1 MAIPFLSDI
10 KLNGNQ
16 IKELVVDHKSS
27 SQPTSGYHG
36 QLIFRTDENKIY
48 INTSTNFNSP
58 SWSSIAGDITS
69 ITAGNGLTGDATT
82 GDVTLAVGASKGI
95 SVGADKVSVD
105 PDDVTLNFTNSS
117 DSAKLQLK
125 EIANNRILGNVSGDS
140 EVPTAL
146 TKANVLSMIN
156 VADGAQVNVG
166 TNITVTENNTTVTI
180 ASSTGS
186 NDTIQAATTSKA
198 GVMTKDDK
206 SKLDNIE
213 ATADVTDTTNVL
225 TALSG
230 NLGSATFG
238 DSNDTITIPGNLK
251 VTGDTTYSNETIQ
264 IVEDN
269 KLAFRAGDGNAHE
282 ILLTAADAT
291 VGDKTITLPNL
302 SGNVALLT
310 NAAIETIDAAPNE
323 LNILDGATLTTTEL
337 NKLDGVTASTA
348 EINYLDITTL
358 GVSENSKAV
367 TQSAAGKITIGATN
381 GDQIIDIASHDLVNG
396 GLQLAGT
403 LVTASAA
410 EINKL
415 DGLTATTTELNYVD
429 GVTSAI
435 QTQLD
440 ALEPAANKVTKK
452 LSGSTATSYDI
463 THGFGTQHVRTT
475 VLDYGDN
482 GSLATY
488 EQVFV
493 DVKNS
498 TNSNSSNNKITITF
512 GVAPGTSQDYLVL
525 IEKFPAIS

>member
-58 SWSSIAGDITS
+58 SWSSIAGDITG
-69 ITAGNGLTGDATT
+69 ITAGNGLVGDATT
-82 GDVTLAVGASKGI
+82 GDVTIDVGASKGI
-95 SVGADKVSVD
+95 SVSSNRVSVD
-105 PDDVTLNFTNSS
+105 PDDVTLNFTNNT

-125 EIANNRILGNVSGDS
+125 EIDNNRILGNVSGDA

-166 TNITVTENNTTVTI
+166 TDLTVTENNSTVDI

-186 NDTIQAATTSKA
+186 NDTIQAATTTKA

-206 SKLDNIE
+206 SKLDGI
-213 ATADVTDTTNVL
+213 
-225 TALSG
+225 ALSANNYSLDFAKLNTVTSAMTDSDTLVFGDTEEDTQVTIKG
-230 NLGSATFG
+230 NLT
-238 DSNDTITIPGNLK
+238 
-251 VTGDTTYSNETIQ
+251 VTGTQTVNNVVTVSASNGVQFE
-264 IVEDN
+264 
-269 KLAFRAGDGNAHE
+269 G
-282 ILLTAADAT
+282 TAADGHDAILKSN
-291 VGDKTITLPNL
+291 VASSDKTYTLPNL
-302 SGNVALLT
+302 TGHIPLLAVEAT
-310 NAAIETIDAAPNE
+310 ETISSTPA
-323 LNILDGATLTTTEL
+323 EL
-337 NKLDGVTASTA
+337 NKLNGATVTTA

-358 GVSENSKAV
+358 GVSQNSKVV
-367 TQSAAGKITIGATN
+367 TQSAAGKITIGSTS
-381 GDQIIDIASHDLVNG
+381 GDEIIDIASHDLVDG

-415 DGLTATTTELNYVD
+415 DGLTTTTTQLNYVD
-429 GVTSAI
+429 GVSSSI
-435 QTQLD
+435 QPQLD
-440 ALEPAANKVTKK
+440 ALEPASNKVTKK
-452 LSGSTATSYDI
+452 LSGSTATAYEI
-463 THGFGTQHVRTT
+463 THGHGTQHVRTT

-482 GSLATY
+482 GSGATY

-498 TNSNSSNNKITITF
+498 TTSNSANNKITITF

-525 IEKFPAIS
+525 VEKFPAIS

>member
-69 ITAGNGLTGDATT
+69 VTAGNGLTGDATT
-82 GDVTLAVGASKGI
+82 GDVSLAVGASKGI

-105 PDDVTLNFTNSS
+105 PDDVSLNFTNNT

-146 TKANVLSMIN
+146 TKANVLTMIN

-166 TNITVTENNTTVTI
+166 TNITVTENNSTVDI
-180 ASSTGS
+180 ESSTGS

-206 SKLDNIE
+206 SKLDGI
-213 ATADVTDTTNVL
+213 ATSANNYSLDLTKLNTVTSGMTDADTL
-225 TALSG
+225 
-230 NLGSATFG
+230 TFG
-238 DSNDTITIPGNLK
+238 DSGNDTQVTIKGNLT
-251 VTGDTTYSNETIQ
+251 VIGTTTTNNVETVSTSSGVIF
-264 IVEDN
+264 E
-269 KLAFRAGDGNAHE
+269 G
-282 ILLTAADAT
+282 TAADGHDAT
-291 VGDKTITLPNL
+291 LVSVVASSDKTYTLPNITGHVPIL
-302 SGNVALLT
+302 SNDPGTTAISAT
-310 NAAIETIDAAPNE
+310 AAELNIMDGVTATTSE
-323 LNILDGATLTTTEL
+323 LNILDGVTSTTAEL
-337 NKLDGVTASTA
+337 NILDGVTST
-348 EINYLDITTL
+348 
-358 GVSENSKAV
+358 
-367 TQSAAGKITIGATN
+367 
-381 GDQIIDIASHDLVNG
+381 
-396 GLQLAGT
+396 
-403 LVTASAA
+403 AA

-440 ALEPAANKVTKK
+440 ALEPASSKVTKK
-452 LSGSTATSYDI
+452 LSGSTATAYEI
-463 THGFGTQHVRTT
+463 THGHGTQHVRTT
-475 VLDYGDN
+475 VLDYGNN
-482 GSLATY
+482 GSGATY

-498 TNSNSSNNKITITF
+498 TTSNSANNKITITF

-525 IEKFPAIS
+525 VEKFPAIS

>member
-48 INTSTNFNSP
+48 INTSTTFNSP
-58 SWSSIAGDITS
+58 SWSSIAGDITG
-69 ITAGNGLTGDATT
+69 ITAGNGLVGDATT
-82 GDVTLAVGASKGI
+82 GDVTLDVGPSKGI
-95 SVGADKVSVD
+95 TVSANRVSVD
-105 PDDVTLNFTNSS
+105 PDDVTLNFDGAT
-117 DSAKLQLK
+117 DAAKLQLK
-125 EIANNRILGNVSGDS
+125 EIADNRILGNVSGGS
-140 EVPTAL
+140 AVPTAL
-146 TKANVLSMIN
+146 AKADILGLIN
-156 VADGAQVNVG
+156 VEEDADVNVD
-166 TNITVTENNTTVTI
+166 TDITVTENNTTVTI
-180 ASSTGS
+180 ASSTGA
-186 NDTIQAATTSKA
+186 NDDIAAATTSKA

-206 SKLDNIE
+206 SKLDGIE
-213 ATADVTDTTNVL
+213 ASANNYSLDLSKLDTVTSAMDENDTL
-225 TALSG
+225 
-230 NLGSATFG
+230 TFG
-238 DSNDTITIPGNLK
+238 DSGNDTQVTIKGNLTVIGK
-251 VTGDTTYSNETIQ
+251 TTTNNVETVSTSSGVIF
-264 IVEDN
+264 E
-269 KLAFRAGDGNAHE
+269 GS
-282 ILLTAADAT
+282 AADGHDAT
-291 VGDKTITLPNL
+291 LVSVVASSSKTYTLPNIAGHIPIL
-302 SGNVALLT
+302 SNDPGTTAVS
-310 NAAIETIDAAPNE
+310 
-323 LNILDGATLTTTEL
+323 AT
-337 NKLDGVTASTA
+337 
-348 EINYLDITTL
+348 
-358 GVSENSKAV
+358 
-367 TQSAAGKITIGATN
+367 AT
-381 GDQIIDIASHDLVNG
+381 
-396 GLQLAGT
+396 
-403 LVTASAA
+403 

-415 DGLTATTTELNYVD
+415 SGLTATTTELNYVD

-482 GSLATY
+482 GSSATY

-498 TNSNSSNNKITITF
+498 TNSNSANNKITITF

>member
-69 ITAGNGLTGDATT
+69 VTAGNGLTGDATT
-82 GDVTLAVGASKGI
+82 GDVTIDVGPSKGI
-95 SVGADKVSVD
+95 SVSSNRVSVD
-105 PDDVTLNFTNSS
+105 PDDVTLNFTNNT

-125 EIANNRILGNVSGDS
+125 EIANNRILGNVSGDA

-146 TKANVLSMIN
+146 SKSDVLTMIN

-166 TNITVTENNTTVTI
+166 TNITVTENNSTVDI
-180 ASSTGS
+180 ESSTGS

-206 SKLDNIE
+206 SKLDGI
-213 ATADVTDTTNVL
+213 ATSANNYSLDLTKLNTVTSGMTDADTL
-225 TALSG
+225 
-230 NLGSATFG
+230 TFG
-238 DSNDTITIPGNLK
+238 DSGNDTQVTIKGNLT
-251 VTGDTTYSNETIQ
+251 VIGTTTTNNVETVSTSSGVIF
-264 IVEDN
+264 E
-269 KLAFRAGDGNAHE
+269 G
-282 ILLTAADAT
+282 TAADGHDAT
-291 VGDKTITLPNL
+291 LVSVVASSDKTYTLPNITGHVPIL
-302 SGNVALLT
+302 SNDPGTTAISAT
-310 NAAIETIDAAPNE
+310 AAELNIMDGVTATTSE
-323 LNILDGATLTTTEL
+323 LNILDGVTSTTAEL
-337 NKLDGVTASTA
+337 NILDGVTST
-348 EINYLDITTL
+348 
-358 GVSENSKAV
+358 
-367 TQSAAGKITIGATN
+367 
-381 GDQIIDIASHDLVNG
+381 
-396 GLQLAGT
+396 
-403 LVTASAA
+403 AA

-440 ALEPAANKVTKK
+440 ALEPASSKVTKK
-452 LSGSTATSYDI
+452 LSGSTATAYEI
-463 THGFGTQHVRTT
+463 THGHGTQHVRTT
-475 VLDYGDN
+475 VLDYGNN
-482 GSLATY
+482 GSGATY

-498 TNSNSSNNKITITF
+498 TTSNSANNKITITF

-525 IEKFPAIS
+525 VEKFPAIS

>member
-69 ITAGNGLTGDATT
+69 VTAGNGLTGDATT
-82 GDVTLAVGASKGI
+82 GDVSLAVGASKGI

-105 PDDVTLNFTNSS
+105 PDDVSLNFTNNT

-146 TKANVLSMIN
+146 TKSDVLTMIN

-166 TNITVTENNTTVTI
+166 TNITVTENNSTVDI
-180 ASSTGS
+180 ESSTGS

-206 SKLDNIE
+206 SKLDGI
-213 ATADVTDTTNVL
+213 ATSANNYSLDLTKLNTVTSGMTDADTL
-225 TALSG
+225 
-230 NLGSATFG
+230 TFG
-238 DSNDTITIPGNLK
+238 DSGNDTQVTIKGNLT
-251 VTGDTTYSNETIQ
+251 VIGTTTTNNVETVSTSSGVIF
-264 IVEDN
+264 E
-269 KLAFRAGDGNAHE
+269 G
-282 ILLTAADAT
+282 TAADGHDAT
-291 VGDKTITLPNL
+291 LVSVVASSDKTYTLPNITGHVPIL
-302 SGNVALLT
+302 SNDPGTTAISAT
-310 NAAIETIDAAPNE
+310 AAELNIMDGVTATTSE
-323 LNILDGATLTTTEL
+323 LNILDGVTSTTAEL
-337 NKLDGVTASTA
+337 NILDGVTST
-348 EINYLDITTL
+348 
-358 GVSENSKAV
+358 
-367 TQSAAGKITIGATN
+367 
-381 GDQIIDIASHDLVNG
+381 
-396 GLQLAGT
+396 
-403 LVTASAA
+403 AA

-440 ALEPAANKVTKK
+440 ALEPASSKVTKK
-452 LSGSTATSYDI
+452 LSGSTATAYEI
-463 THGFGTQHVRTT
+463 THGHGTQHVRTT
-475 VLDYGDN
+475 VLDYGNN
-482 GSLATY
+482 GSGATY

-498 TNSNSSNNKITITF
+498 TTSNSANNKITITF

-525 IEKFPAIS
+525 VEKFPAIS

>member
-69 ITAGNGLTGDATT
+69 VTAGNGLTGDATT
-82 GDVTLAVGASKGI
+82 GDVSLAVGASKGI

-105 PDDVTLNFTNSS
+105 PDDVSLNFTNNT

-146 TKANVLSMIN
+146 TKANVLTMIN

-166 TNITVTENNTTVTI
+166 TNITVTENNSTVDI
-180 ASSTGS
+180 ESSTGS

-206 SKLDNIE
+206 SKLDGI
-213 ATADVTDTTNVL
+213 ATSANNYSLDLTKLNTVTSGMTDADTL
-225 TALSG
+225 
-230 NLGSATFG
+230 TFG
-238 DSNDTITIPGNLK
+238 DSGNDTQVTIKGNLT
-251 VTGDTTYSNETIQ
+251 VIGTTTTNNVETVSTSSGVIF
-264 IVEDN
+264 E
-269 KLAFRAGDGNAHE
+269 G
-282 ILLTAADAT
+282 TAADGHDAT
-291 VGDKTITLPNL
+291 LVSVVASSDKTYTLPNITGHVPIL
-302 SGNVALLT
+302 SNDPGTTAISAT
-310 NAAIETIDAAPNE
+310 AAELNIMDGVTATTSE
-323 LNILDGATLTTTEL
+323 LNILDGVTSTTAEL
-337 NKLDGVTASTA
+337 NILDGVTST
-348 EINYLDITTL
+348 
-358 GVSENSKAV
+358 
-367 TQSAAGKITIGATN
+367 
-381 GDQIIDIASHDLVNG
+381 
-396 GLQLAGT
+396 
-403 LVTASAA
+403 AA

-415 DGLTATTTELNYVD
+415 DGLSATTSELNYVD

-440 ALEPAANKVTKK
+440 ALEPASSKVTKK
-452 LSGSTATSYDI
+452 LSGSTATAYEI
-463 THGFGTQHVRTT
+463 THGHGTQHVRTT
-475 VLDYGDN
+475 VLDYGNN
-482 GSLATY
+482 GSGATY

-498 TNSNSSNNKITITF
+498 TTSNSANNKITITF

-525 IEKFPAIS
+525 VEKFPAIS

>member
-69 ITAGNGLTGDATT
+69 VTAGNGLTGDATT
-82 GDVTLAVGASKGI
+82 GDVSLAVGASKGI

-105 PDDVTLNFTNSS
+105 PDDVSLNFTNNT

-146 TKANVLSMIN
+146 TKANVLTMIN

-166 TNITVTENNTTVTI
+166 TNITVTENNSTVDI
-180 ASSTGS
+180 ESSTGS

-206 SKLDNIE
+206 SKLDGI
-213 ATADVTDTTNVL
+213 ATSANNYSLDLTKLNTVTSGMTDADTL
-225 TALSG
+225 
-230 NLGSATFG
+230 TFG
-238 DSNDTITIPGNLK
+238 DSGNDTQVTIKGNLT
-251 VTGDTTYSNETIQ
+251 VIGTTTTNNVETVSTSSGVIF
-264 IVEDN
+264 E
-269 KLAFRAGDGNAHE
+269 G
-282 ILLTAADAT
+282 TAADGHDAT
-291 VGDKTITLPNL
+291 LVSVVASSDKTYTLPNIT
-302 SGNVALLT
+302 GHIPILT
-310 NAAIETIDAAPNE
+310 NDPGTTAISATAAELNIMDGVTATTSE
-323 LNILDGATLTTTEL
+323 LNILDGVTSTTAEL
-337 NKLDGVTASTA
+337 NILDGVTST
-348 EINYLDITTL
+348 
-358 GVSENSKAV
+358 
-367 TQSAAGKITIGATN
+367 
-381 GDQIIDIASHDLVNG
+381 
-396 GLQLAGT
+396 
-403 LVTASAA
+403 AA

-440 ALEPAANKVTKK
+440 ALEPASSKVTKK
-452 LSGSTATSYDI
+452 LSGSTATAYEI
-463 THGFGTQHVRTT
+463 THGHGTQHVRTT
-475 VLDYGDN
+475 VLDYGNN
-482 GSLATY
+482 GSGATY

-498 TNSNSSNNKITITF
+498 TTSNSANNKITITF

-525 IEKFPAIS
+525 VEKFPAIS

>member
-16 IKELVVDHKSS
+16 IKDLVVDHKSGGQPS
-27 SQPTSGYHG
+27 SGFHG
-36 QLIFRTDENKIY
+36 QLIFRSDENKIY
-48 INTSTNFNSP
+48 INTSTDTNSP

-69 ITAGNGLTGDATT
+69 VTAGSGLTGDATT
-82 GDVTLAVGASKGI
+82 GDVTLDVGASKGI
-95 SVGADKVSVD
+95 SVAANNVSVD
-105 PDDVTLNFTNSS
+105 VDDVSINFDGSTHA
-117 DSAKLQLK
+117 AKIQLK
-125 EIANNRILGNVSGDS
+125 EIATARILGNVSGS
-140 EVPTAL
+140 SAVPTAL

-166 TNITVTENNTTVTI
+166 TNLGSSLAAGAVTI
-180 ASSTGS
+180 TSSTGT
-186 NDTIQAATTSKA
+186 NVTINEADDTNA
-198 GVMTKDDK
+198 GVMSVTQHDK
-206 SKLDNIE
+206 LEGIE
-213 ATADVTDTTNVL
+213 SLADVTDTTNVKA
-225 TALSG
+225 ALNA
-230 NLGSATFG
+230 NLGSATIG
-238 DSNDTITIPGNLK
+238 DSNDTITIPGNLI
-251 VTGDTTYSNETIQ
+251 VTGDTTYHNETIQ
-264 IVEDN
+264 VVDN
-269 KLAFRAGDGNAHE
+269 NTIQFEGTTADAYE
-282 ILLTAADAT
+282 IKLTAADAT
-291 VGDKTITLPNL
+291 LSDKTITLPNL
-302 SGNVALLT
+302 SGHVALLT
-310 NAAIETIDAAPNE
+310 NPAIETIDAAPNE
-323 LNILDGATLTTTEL
+323 LNILDGATLTTSEL

-358 GVSENSKAV
+358 GVSQNSKAL
-367 TQSAAGKITIGATN
+367 TQSAAGKITIGSTS
-381 GDQIIDIASHDLVNG
+381 GDEIIDIASHDLSDG

-525 IEKFPAIS
+525 VEKFPAIS

>member
-69 ITAGNGLTGDATT
+69 VTAGNGLTGDATT
-82 GDVTLAVGASKGI
+82 GDVSLAVGASKGI

-105 PDDVTLNFTNSS
+105 PDDVSLNFTNNT

-146 TKANVLSMIN
+146 TKANVLTMIN

-166 TNITVTENNTTVTI
+166 TNITVTENNSTVDI
-180 ASSTGS
+180 ESSTGS

-206 SKLDNIE
+206 SKLDGI
-213 ATADVTDTTNVL
+213 ATSANNYSLDLTKLNTVTSGMTDADTL
-225 TALSG
+225 
-230 NLGSATFG
+230 TFG
-238 DSNDTITIPGNLK
+238 DSGNDTQVTIKGNLT
-251 VTGDTTYSNETIQ
+251 VIGTTTTNNVETVSTSSGVIF
-264 IVEDN
+264 E
-269 KLAFRAGDGNAHE
+269 G
-282 ILLTAADAT
+282 TAADGHDAT
-291 VGDKTITLPNL
+291 LVSVVASSDKTYTLPNITGHVPIL
-302 SGNVALLT
+302 SNDPGTTAISAT
-310 NAAIETIDAAPNE
+310 AAELNIMDGVTATTSE
-323 LNILDGATLTTTEL
+323 LNILDGVTSTTAEL
-337 NKLDGVTASTA
+337 NILDGVTST
-348 EINYLDITTL
+348 
-358 GVSENSKAV
+358 
-367 TQSAAGKITIGATN
+367 
-381 GDQIIDIASHDLVNG
+381 
-396 GLQLAGT
+396 
-403 LVTASAA
+403 AA

-440 ALEPAANKVTKK
+440 AKQAADADLTALSSCQSGAAAALALLTSTEVAILDGCTSTTAELNVLDGITSTTSELNIVDGNTSATSTTLATADRFVCNDNGTMKQVALSDLVTFLED
-452 LSGSTATSYDI
+452 GSTSGFDI
-463 THGFGTQHVRTT
+463 NGGT
-475 VLDYGDN
+475 Y
-482 GSLATY
+482 
-488 EQVFV
+488 
-493 DVKNS
+493 
-498 TNSNSSNNKITITF
+498 
-512 GVAPGTSQDYLVL
+512 
-525 IEKFPAIS
+525 

>member
-48 INTSTNFNSP
+48 INTSTSVNSP

-69 ITAGNGLTGDATT
+69 VTAGNGLTGDATT
-82 GDVTLAVGASKGI
+82 GDVSLAVGASKGI

-105 PDDVTLNFTNSS
+105 PDDVSLNFTNNT

-146 TKANVLSMIN
+146 TKANVLTMIN

-166 TNITVTENNTTVTI
+166 TNITVTENNSTVDI
-180 ASSTGS
+180 ESSTGS

-206 SKLDNIE
+206 SKLDGI
-213 ATADVTDTTNVL
+213 ATSANNYSLDLTKLNTVTSGMTDADTL
-225 TALSG
+225 
-230 NLGSATFG
+230 TFG
-238 DSNDTITIPGNLK
+238 DSGNDTQVTIKGNLT
-251 VTGDTTYSNETIQ
+251 VIGTTTTNNVETVSTSSGVIF
-264 IVEDN
+264 E
-269 KLAFRAGDGNAHE
+269 G
-282 ILLTAADAT
+282 TAADGHDAT
-291 VGDKTITLPNL
+291 LVSVVASSDKTYTLPNITGHVPIL
-302 SGNVALLT
+302 SNDPGTTAISAT
-310 NAAIETIDAAPNE
+310 AAELNIMDGVTATTSE
-323 LNILDGATLTTTEL
+323 LNILDGVTSTTAEL
-337 NKLDGVTASTA
+337 NILDGVTST
-348 EINYLDITTL
+348 
-358 GVSENSKAV
+358 
-367 TQSAAGKITIGATN
+367 
-381 GDQIIDIASHDLVNG
+381 
-396 GLQLAGT
+396 
-403 LVTASAA
+403 AA

-440 ALEPAANKVTKK
+440 ALEPASSKVTKK
-452 LSGSTATSYDI
+452 LSGSTATAYEI
-463 THGFGTQHVRTT
+463 THGHGTQHVRTT
-475 VLDYGDN
+475 VLDYGNN
-482 GSLATY
+482 GSGATY

-498 TNSNSSNNKITITF
+498 TTSNSANNKITITF

-525 IEKFPAIS
+525 VEKFPAIS

>member
-1 MAIPFLSDI
+1 MCIRD
-10 KLNGNQ
+10 
-16 IKELVVDHKSS
+16 
-27 SQPTSGYHG
+27 
-36 QLIFRTDENKIY
+36 R
-48 INTSTNFNSP
+48 
-58 SWSSIAGDITS
+58 
-69 ITAGNGLTGDATT
+69 
-82 GDVTLAVGASKGI
+82 
-95 SVGADKVSVD
+95 
-105 PDDVTLNFTNSS
+105 
-117 DSAKLQLK
+117 
-125 EIANNRILGNVSGDS
+125 
-140 EVPTAL
+140 
-146 TKANVLSMIN
+146 
-156 VADGAQVNVG
+156 
-166 TNITVTENNTTVTI
+166 
-180 ASSTGS
+180 
-186 NDTIQAATTSKA
+186 
-198 GVMTKDDK
+198 
-206 SKLDNIE
+206 
-213 ATADVTDTTNVL
+213 
-225 TALSG
+225 
-230 NLGSATFG
+230 
-238 DSNDTITIPGNLK
+238 
-251 VTGDTTYSNETIQ
+251 
-264 IVEDN
+264 
-269 KLAFRAGDGNAHE
+269 
-282 ILLTAADAT
+282 
-291 VGDKTITLPNL
+291 
-302 SGNVALLT
+302 
-310 NAAIETIDAAPNE
+310 
-323 LNILDGATLTTTEL
+323 
-337 NKLDGVTASTA
+337 LDGVTASTA

-367 TQSAAGKITIGATN
+367 TQSAAGKITIGSTS
-381 GDQIIDIASHDLVNG
+381 GDQIIDIASHDLVDG

>member
-69 ITAGNGLTGDATT
+69 VTAGNGLTGDATT
-82 GDVTLAVGASKGI
+82 GDVTIDVGPSKGI
-95 SVGADKVSVD
+95 SVSSNRVSVD
-105 PDDVTLNFTNSS
+105 PDDVTLNFTNNT

-125 EIANNRILGNVSGDS
+125 EIDNNRILGNVSGDA

-166 TNITVTENNTTVTI
+166 TDLTVTENNSTVDI
-180 ASSTGS
+180 ESSTGS

-206 SKLDNIE
+206 SKLDGI
-213 ATADVTDTTNVL
+213 ATSANNYSLDLTKLNTVTSGMTDADTL
-225 TALSG
+225 
-230 NLGSATFG
+230 TFG
-238 DSNDTITIPGNLK
+238 DSGNDTQVTIKGNLT
-251 VTGDTTYSNETIQ
+251 VIGTTTTNNVETVSTSSGVIF
-264 IVEDN
+264 E
-269 KLAFRAGDGNAHE
+269 G
-282 ILLTAADAT
+282 TAADGHDAT
-291 VGDKTITLPNL
+291 LVSVVASSDKTYTLPNITGHVPIL
-302 SGNVALLT
+302 SNDPGTTAISAT
-310 NAAIETIDAAPNE
+310 AAELNIMDGVTATTSE
-323 LNILDGATLTTTEL
+323 LNILDGVTSTTAEL
-337 NKLDGVTASTA
+337 NILDGVTST
-348 EINYLDITTL
+348 
-358 GVSENSKAV
+358 
-367 TQSAAGKITIGATN
+367 
-381 GDQIIDIASHDLVNG
+381 
-396 GLQLAGT
+396 
-403 LVTASAA
+403 AA

-440 ALEPAANKVTKK
+440 ALEPASSKVTKK
-452 LSGSTATSYDI
+452 LSGSTATAYEI
-463 THGFGTQHVRTT
+463 THGHGTQHVRTT
-475 VLDYGDN
+475 VLDYGNN
-482 GSLATY
+482 GSGATY

-498 TNSNSSNNKITITF
+498 TTSNSANNKITITF

-525 IEKFPAIS
+525 VEKFPAIS

>member
-36 QLIFRTDENKIY
+36 QFIFRTDENKIY

-69 ITAGNGLTGDATT
+69 VTAGNGLTGDATT
-82 GDVTLAVGASKGI
+82 GDVSLAVGASKGI

-105 PDDVTLNFTNSS
+105 PDDVSLNFTNNT

-146 TKANVLSMIN
+146 TKANVLTMIN

-166 TNITVTENNTTVTI
+166 TNITVTENNSTVDI
-180 ASSTGS
+180 ESSTGS

-206 SKLDNIE
+206 SKLDGI
-213 ATADVTDTTNVL
+213 ATSANNYSLDLTKLNTVTSGMTDADTL
-225 TALSG
+225 
-230 NLGSATFG
+230 TFG
-238 DSNDTITIPGNLK
+238 DSGNDTQVTIKGNLT
-251 VTGDTTYSNETIQ
+251 VIGTTTTNNVETVSTSSGVIF
-264 IVEDN
+264 E
-269 KLAFRAGDGNAHE
+269 G
-282 ILLTAADAT
+282 TAADGHDAT
-291 VGDKTITLPNL
+291 LVSVVASSDKTYTLPNITGHVPIL
-302 SGNVALLT
+302 SNDPGTTAISAT
-310 NAAIETIDAAPNE
+310 AAELNIMDGVTATTSELNILDCVTSTTAE
-323 LNILDGATLTTTEL
+323 LNILDG
-337 NKLDGVTASTA
+337 VTST
-348 EINYLDITTL
+348 
-358 GVSENSKAV
+358 
-367 TQSAAGKITIGATN
+367 
-381 GDQIIDIASHDLVNG
+381 
-396 GLQLAGT
+396 
-403 LVTASAA
+403 AA

-440 ALEPAANKVTKK
+440 ALEPASSKVTKK
-452 LSGSTATSYDI
+452 LSGSTATAYEI
-463 THGFGTQHVRTT
+463 THGHGTQHVRTT
-475 VLDYGDN
+475 VLDYGNN
-482 GSLATY
+482 GSGATY

-498 TNSNSSNNKITITF
+498 TTSNSANNKITITF

-525 IEKFPAIS
+525 VEKFPAIS